1 MYKLS
6 CVLLV
11 DDDQT
16 TNYLNQKLLKK
27 LCITEQVL
35 VALNGQEALDILLTH
50 GQEATPE
57 HPILLFLDVNMPLMN
72 GIEFLEDYRQL
83 PLAQEESIIIVML
96 TTSMHPQEVQRV
108 QQLRAASLLSKPLT
122 PEKVAHVLE
131 QHIGR
136 NTV

>member
-1 MYKLS
+1 MHQLS

-27 LCITEQVL
+27 LGITERVL
-35 VALNGQEALDILLTH
+35 VALNGQEALDILLAQ

-72 GIEFLEDYRQL
+72 GIEFLEDYQQL
-83 PLAQEESIIIVML
+83 PLAQEEAIIIVLL
-96 TTSMHPQEVQRV
+96 TTALHPQYAQRV
-108 QQLRAASLLSKPLT
+108 QQLRAVSLLSKPLT
-122 PEKVAHVLE
+122 PEKVAQVLE
-131 QHIGR
+131 KHSAR
-136 NTV
+136 NLF